1 MPESY
6 VGAPRRVLVQGDAG
20 LSAFSQMAPPLVP
33 EVLSR
38 ANLLDAVRS
47 APPSAVILV
56 EPFTGGALVPEPWI
70 CDLAAAAP
78 LVPIVACTPFRPTH
92 MQGITTLLAW
102 GVTEIADVEFEA
114 TSASIRQRLLDTHA
128 KPFKRRLEQRLSRR
142 VSQNGLTLLRAAAAV
157 AVDGGTSVGL
167 ASAVGCSDRTV
178 PGWCAREGLPS
189 PRRLLAWMR
198 ALLAVALL
206 EERHRSIVQVARCAG
221 FASDHPL
228 RRALRELLGED
239 VAPRD
244 RTFAGAMELLNAEL
258 RELRSR
264 GPRGAPRGGAQ

>member
-1 MPESY
+1 MPEIN
-6 VGAPRRVLVQGDAG
+6 VAAPRRVLVQGDAG
-20 LSAFSQMAPPLVP
+20 LSAFAQMAAPFVP
-33 EVLSR
+33 EVLSQ
-38 ANLLDAVRS
+38 ADLIDAARS

-56 EPFTGGALVPEPWI
+56 EPFTGAAPVPEPWVR
-70 CDLAAAAP
+70 DLAAAAP
-78 LVPIVACTPFRPTH
+78 LVPIVACTPFRPTY
-92 MQGITTLLAW
+92 MPGITTLLAW
-102 GVTEIADVEFEA
+102 GVTEIADAEFEP

-178 PGWCAREGLPS
+178 PGWCAREGLPA

-206 EERHRSIVQVARCAG
+206 EERHRSIVQVAHCAG

-228 RRALRELLGED
+228 RRSLRELLGGEIP
-239 VAPRD
+239 PRE

-258 RELRSR
+258 RDLRNRARRESPVGR
-264 GPRGAPRGGAQ
+264 AA

>member
-1 MPESY
+1 MP
-6 VGAPRRVLVQGDAG
+6 
-20 LSAFSQMAPPLVP
+20 
-33 EVLSR
+33 
-38 ANLLDAVRS
+38 
-47 APPSAVILV
+47 
-56 EPFTGGALVPEPWI
+56 
-70 CDLAAAAP
+70 
-78 LVPIVACTPFRPTH
+78 
-92 MQGITTLLAW
+92 GITTHLAG
-102 GVTEIADVEFEA
+102 GVTDIADVEFEG

-128 KPFKRRLEQRLSRR
+128 KPFKRLLEQRLSRR

-167 ASAVGCSDRTV
+167 ARAVGCSDRTV

-206 EERHRSIVQVARCAG
+206 EERHRSIVQVAHCVG

-228 RRALRELLGED
+228 RRALRELLGGD
-239 VAPRD
+239 VPPRD

-258 RELRSR
+258 RDLRSR
-264 GPRGAPRGGAQ
+264 ARRRSPVGRVA